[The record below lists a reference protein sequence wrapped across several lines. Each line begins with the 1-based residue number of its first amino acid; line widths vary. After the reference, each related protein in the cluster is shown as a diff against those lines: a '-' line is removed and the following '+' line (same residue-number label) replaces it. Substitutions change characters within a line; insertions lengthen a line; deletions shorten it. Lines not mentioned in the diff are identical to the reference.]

1 MRLDASDA
9 TQLAARL
16 RLGPQEF
23 ARAAGAPWWTS
34 LLAEEQGLA
43 GTLFVGRTG
52 PSVGIVIDE
61 RTMHVGRVEGVPDAG
76 GDPRWVLLD
85 AERIELPLDDDSLA
99 ALGRL
104 VDAAAS
110 AQAPHL
116 VWCRYC
122 GSVLA
127 RVFTDGEG
135 ACLDCAVEVPR

>member
-16 RLGPQEF
+16 RVGPREF
-23 ARAAGAPWWTS
+23 ARAAGAPWWVG
-34 LLAEEQGLA
+34 LLAEEQGID

-52 PSVGIVIDE
+52 PSVGVLVGPE
-61 RTMHVGRVEGVPDAG
+61 AVTVGRVEGVGTEPGDAH
-76 GDPRWVLLD
+76 WVLLD
-85 AERIELPLDDDSLA
+85 AEDLALPLDDASLE

-104 VDAAAS
+104 VDAAAR

-122 GSVLA
+122 GGVYA
-127 RVFTDGEG
+127 KVFTSGDE
-135 ACLDCAVEVPR
+135 ACLDCASLSD